1 MLQSI
6 LIAQLPECQRT
17 NQEDAKEAFIVNA
30 LHWQAT
36 IQLISLYS
44 EVSC

>member
-6 LIAQLPECQRT
+6 FIAQLSECQRK
-17 NQEDAKEAFIVNA
+17 NQEDAKEALIMNA

-36 IQLISLYS
+36 TQLISLYS
-44 EVSC
+44 EASY